1 MAKRHELSLVSA
13 QSLNPEV
20 WTPSWDSTTPPDGDG
35 STQTD
40 TVKSA
45 LVVNAGPAVD
55 SAPVPPPPGALLRM
69 TSGSYRS
76 PECQSAS
83 PLPETGRV
91 PTAAAAV
98 PAVPVRVSLSA
109 HACVGLSSV
118 WGACAAIV
126 AGFPLAGTVGPHPR
140 PGRARPPAHKN
151 RRPVYGAVVP
161 APRAHRSGLPLLS
174 TSAACR
180 VRLCP
185 VFHPVVATVYWV

>member
-1 MAKRHELSLVSA
+1 MSYVGAVTSAVGMAKRHELSLVSA
-13 QSLNPEV
+13 QRLNPEV

-45 LVVNAGPAVD
+45 FVLNAGPAVD

-91 PTAAAAV
+91 PTASAAV

-118 WGACAAIV
+118 WGACAAMV
-126 AGFPLAGTVGPHPR
+126 AVFPLAGTVSTY
-140 PGRARPPAHKN
+140 A
-151 RRPVYGAVVP
+151 VAVVP
-161 APRAHRSGLPLLS
+161 APTAHRSGLPLLS
-174 TSAACR
+174 TSAACT